1 MSEPRS
7 IESQYQEVRAR
18 NEQTLTN
25 RKSEVYQKVPELSEI
40 DRLLGQTSADLI
52 SALLK
57 HPEQM
62 DTYLVEIQTQN
73 EVLQKQK
80 RDLLLANGYPEDYLA
95 PIYDCALCRDTGVV
109 DTRRCACYQQ
119 KRVIK
124 AYARSNMA
132 PLLERQNFE
141 AFDLSLYSNEPDPRY
156 GCSPR
161 QVMEA
166 NLEVVKSFIKTFDQ
180 TKENLL
186 FCGAPGLG
194 KTFMASSVAKE
205 LLDAGRSVL
214 YLSAFSL
221 CNTLTD
227 AQFNRL
233 KDALDE
239 DRYDLMF
246 SADLLIIDDLG
257 AEFVNDLSRA
267 MLLDLINSRLNQ
279 QKNTIISTNLT
290 LDEINEL
297 YSDRFFSRIR
307 GQFRPMTFFGDDL
320 RLQKGMADL

>member
-1 MSEPRS
+1 MNEPRS
-7 IESQYQEVRAR
+7 IESQYQEIRAR
-18 NEQTLTN
+18 NEQALLR
-25 RKSEVYQKVPELSEI
+25 RKSEVYQKVPALAEI

-57 HPEQM
+57 HPDQM
-62 DTYLVEIQTQN
+62 GMYLKEIQEQN

-80 RDLLLANGYPEDYLA
+80 KDLLRENGYSEDYLA
-95 PIYDCALCRDTGVV
+95 PIYDCPICHDTGVV
-109 DTRRCACYQQ
+109 DTKRCTCYQQ
-119 KRVIK
+119 KRLVK

-132 PLLERQNFE
+132 PLLETQNFE
-141 AFDLSLYSNEPDPRY
+141 AFDLSLYSNETDPRY

-161 QVMEA
+161 KNMEA
-166 NLEVVKSFIKTFDQ
+166 NMEFVKRFLKNFGQSE
-180 TKENLL
+180 ENLL
-186 FCGAPGLG
+186 FYGSPGLG
-194 KTFMASSVAKE
+194 KTFLASAIAKE
-205 LLDAGRSVL
+205 LLDAGKSVL

-233 KDALDE
+233 KDDLDQ

-279 QKNTIISTNLT
+279 RKNTIISTNLG

-297 YSDRFFSRIR
+297 YTDRLFSRLR
-307 GQFRPMTFFGDDL
+307 GQFTSLNFFGEDI
-320 RLQKGMADL
+320 RLKKGMASL